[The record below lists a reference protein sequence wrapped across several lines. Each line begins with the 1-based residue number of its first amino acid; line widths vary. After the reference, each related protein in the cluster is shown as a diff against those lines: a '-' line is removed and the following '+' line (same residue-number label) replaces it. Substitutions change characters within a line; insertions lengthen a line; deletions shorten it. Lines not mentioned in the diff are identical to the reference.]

1 MNNKQ
6 GVGYM
11 TKDNQSFETK
21 LIHAGEPKPRIDGAI
36 NVPIFQSS
44 TYEYA
49 GEGSYHDVRYLRLS
63 NTPNHLALHKKL
75 AALEGAEAA
84 LVTSS
89 GMSAITTALLTFLKA
104 GDHLL
109 AHNTLYGGTADFVN
123 NELPRYGIERDLID
137 ATNPSDWESKLK
149 PNTKVI
155 YVETITN
162 PIMDVPELGKIVE
175 FAKTHELISMID
187 NTFASPV
194 LYCPVVQGFDLSL
207 HSCTKYIN
215 GHSDIVAGTV
225 IGSADYLDQV
235 TKKLNHLGG
244 SLDSNACFLLH
255 RGVKT
260 LALRMNKQ
268 CENAMLIA
276 PFLENHPQLKKVNY
290 PGLESNSS
298 FERAKEHLCGF
309 GAMLSFEIDGDV
321 DQADQFINHLQYAIK
336 APSLGGVETL
346 VTRPVTTSH
355 ALMDKAERKVAGI
368 SDTLIRY
375 SVGIEAADDLIADLQ
390 QALEHI
396 G

>member
-1 MNNKQ
+1 
-6 GVGYM
+6 M

-137 ATNPSDWESKLK
+137 ATNPSDWDSKLK

-215 GHSDIVAGTV
+215 GHSDIVAGAV

>member
-1 MNNKQ
+1 MS
-6 GVGYM
+6 
-11 TKDNQSFETK
+11 KDIQSFETK
-21 LIHAGEPKPRIDGAI
+21 LIHTGEPKPRINGAI

-44 TYEYA
+44 TYEYT

-75 AALEGAEAA
+75 AALEGSEAA

-89 GMSAITTALLTFLKA
+89 GMSAISTGLLTFLKT

-123 NELPRYGIERDLID
+123 NELSGYGIEHDLID
-137 ATNPSDWESKLK
+137 ASNPSDWDSKLK
-149 PNTKVI
+149 PSTKVI
-155 YVETITN
+155 YIETITN
-162 PIMDVPELGKIVE
+162 PLMDVPELGKIVE
-175 FAKTHELISMID
+175 FAKSNGLISMID
-187 NTFASPV
+187 NTFASPL

-215 GHSDIVAGTV
+215 GHSDIVAGAV
-225 IGSADYLDQV
+225 IGSANYVDQV
-235 TKKLNHLGG
+235 TKNLNHLGG

-255 RGVKT
+255 RGIKT
-260 LALRMNKQ
+260 LALRMKKQ
-268 CENAMLIA
+268 CENALLIA
-276 PFLENHPQLKKVNY
+276 HFLENHPQVKKVNF
-290 PGLESNSS
+290 PGLESSSS

-321 DQADQFINHLQYAIK
+321 DQADQFINLLQYAIS
-336 APSLGGVETL
+336 APSLGGVESL

-355 ALMDKAERKVAGI
+355 ALMNKAEREIAGI
-368 SDTLIRY
+368 SDRLIRF

-390 QALEHI
+390 QALENI

>member
-1 MNNKQ
+1 
-6 GVGYM
+6 M

-215 GHSDIVAGTV
+215 GHSDIVAGAV
-225 IGSADYLDQV
+225 IGSADYLGQV

-390 QALEHI
+390 QALELI

>member
-1 MNNKQ
+1 MA
-6 GVGYM
+6 
-11 TKDNQSFETK
+11 KDDQSFETK

-89 GMSAITTALLTFLKA
+89 GMSAIATTLLTFLKA

-123 NELPRYGIERDLID
+123 NELPEYGIERDLID
-137 ATNPSDWESKLK
+137 ASNPSEWDSKLK
-149 PNTKVI
+149 PNTKVVYI
-155 YVETITN
+155 ETITN
-162 PIMDVPELGKIVE
+162 PLMDVPELGKIVE
-175 FAKTHELISMID
+175 FAKSHNLISMID

-194 LYCPVVQGFDLSL
+194 LYCPVVEGFDLSL

-215 GHSDIVAGTV
+215 GHSDIVAGAV
-225 IGSADYLDQV
+225 IGSANYVDQV

-255 RGVKT
+255 RGIKT

-268 CENAMLIA
+268 CENALLIA
-276 PFLENHPQLKKVNY
+276 HFLENHPQVKKVNF
-290 PGLESNSS
+290 PGLESSSS
-298 FERAKEHLCGF
+298 FERAQEFLCGCA
-309 GAMLSFEIDGDV
+309 AMLSFELDGSV
-321 DQADQFINHLQYAIK
+321 DQADQFINHLQYAIS

-355 ALMDKAERKVAGI
+355 ALMDQAERKVAGI
-368 SDTLIRY
+368 SDRLIRY

-396 G
+396 S

>member
-1 MNNKQ
+1 MAKE
-6 GVGYM
+6 
-11 TKDNQSFETK
+11 NQSFETK

-89 GMSAITTALLTFLKA
+89 GMSAITTALLTFLKV

-123 NELPRYGIERDLID
+123 NELAGYGIERDLID
-137 ATNPSDWESKLK
+137 ATNPSDWDSKLK

-162 PIMDVPELGKIVE
+162 PIMDVPELRKIVE
-175 FAKTHELISMID
+175 FAKMHALISMID

-215 GHSDIVAGTV
+215 GHSDIVAGAV
-225 IGSADYLDQV
+225 IGSAAHLDLV
-235 TKKLNHLGG
+235 TKNLNHLGG

-276 PFLENHPQLKKVNY
+276 SFLENHPQLKKVNY

-355 ALMDKAERKVAGI
+355 ALMDKAEREVAGI

>member
-1 MNNKQ
+1 
-6 GVGYM
+6 M

-109 AHNTLYGGTADFVN
+109 AHNTLYGGTANFVN

-162 PIMDVPELGKIVE
+162 PIMDIPELGKIVE

-215 GHSDIVAGTV
+215 GHSDIVAGAV
-225 IGSADYLDQV
+225 IGSADYLGQV

>member
-1 MNNKQ
+1 
-6 GVGYM
+6 M

-215 GHSDIVAGTV
+215 GHSDIVAGAV
-225 IGSADYLDQV
+225 IGSADYLGQV

-276 PFLENHPQLKKVNY
+276 PFLENHPQVKKVNY

>member
-1 MNNKQ
+1 
-6 GVGYM
+6 M

-109 AHNTLYGGTADFVN
+109 AHNTLYGGTANFVN

-162 PIMDVPELGKIVE
+162 PIMDIPELGKIVE

-215 GHSDIVAGTV
+215 GHSDIVAGAV
-225 IGSADYLDQV
+225 IGSAAHLDLV
-235 TKKLNHLGG
+235 TKNLNHLGG

>member
-1 MNNKQ
+1 
-6 GVGYM
+6 M

-215 GHSDIVAGTV
+215 GHSDIVAGAV

>member
-1 MNNKQ
+1 
-6 GVGYM
+6 M

-89 GMSAITTALLTFLKA
+89 GMSAITTALLTFLKV

-123 NELPRYGIERDLID
+123 NELAGYGIERDLID
-137 ATNPSDWESKLK
+137 ATNPSDWDSKLK

-162 PIMDVPELGKIVE
+162 PIMDVPELRKIVK
-175 FAKTHELISMID
+175 FAKMHALISMID

-215 GHSDIVAGTV
+215 GHSDIVAGAV

>member
-1 MNNKQ
+1 MA
-6 GVGYM
+6 
-11 TKDNQSFETK
+11 KDNQSFETK

-49 GEGSYHDVRYLRLS
+49 GEDSYHDVRYLRLS

-75 AALEGAEAA
+75 ADLEGAEAA

-89 GMSAITTALLTFLKA
+89 GMSAIATALLTFLKA

-123 NELPRYGIERDLID
+123 NELPEYGITRDLID
-137 ATNPSDWESKLK
+137 ASNPSEWDSKLK

-162 PIMDVPELGKIVE
+162 PLMDVPELGKIIE
-175 FAKTHELISMID
+175 FAKSHNLISMID

-194 LYCPVVQGFDLSL
+194 LYCPAIQGFDISL

-215 GHSDIVAGTV
+215 GHSDIVAGAV
-225 IGSADYLDQV
+225 ISSANYVDQV

-255 RGVKT
+255 RGIKT

-268 CENAMLIA
+268 CENALLIA
-276 PFLENHPQLKKVNY
+276 HFLENHPQVKKVNF
-290 PGLESNSS
+290 PGLESSSS
-298 FERAKEHLCGF
+298 FERAQEFLCGF
-309 GAMLSFEIDGDV
+309 GAMLSFEIDGGV
-321 DQADQFINHLQYAIK
+321 DQADQFINHLQYAIS

-355 ALMDKAERKVAGI
+355 ALMDQAERKIAGI
-368 SDTLIRY
+368 SDRLIRY

>member
-1 MNNKQ
+1 MS
-6 GVGYM
+6 
-11 TKDNQSFETK
+11 KDIQSFETK
-21 LIHAGEPKPRIDGAI
+21 LIHTGEPKPRINGAI

-44 TYEYA
+44 TYEYT

-75 AALEGAEAA
+75 AALEGSEAA

-89 GMSAITTALLTFLKA
+89 GMSAISTGLLTFLKA

-123 NELPRYGIERDLID
+123 NELSGYGIEHDLID
-137 ATNPSDWESKLK
+137 ASNPSDWDSKLK

-155 YVETITN
+155 YIETITN
-162 PIMDVPELGKIVE
+162 PLMDVPELGKIVE
-175 FAKTHELISMID
+175 FAKSNGLISMID
-187 NTFASPV
+187 NTFASPL

-215 GHSDIVAGTV
+215 GHSDIVAGAV
-225 IGSADYLDQV
+225 IGSANYVDQV
-235 TKKLNHLGG
+235 TKNLNHLGG

-255 RGVKT
+255 RGIKT
-260 LALRMNKQ
+260 LALRMKKQ
-268 CENAMLIA
+268 CENALLIA
-276 PFLENHPQLKKVNY
+276 HFLENHPQVKKVNF
-290 PGLESNSS
+290 PGLESSSS

-321 DQADQFINHLQYAIK
+321 DQADQFINLLQYAIS
-336 APSLGGVETL
+336 APSLGGVESL

-355 ALMDKAERKVAGI
+355 ALMDKAEREIAGI
-368 SDTLIRY
+368 SDRLIRY

-390 QALEHI
+390 QALENI

>member
-1 MNNKQ
+1 MS
-6 GVGYM
+6 
-11 TKDNQSFETK
+11 KDVQSFETK
-21 LIHAGEPKPRIDGAI
+21 LIHTGEPKPRINGAI

-44 TYEYA
+44 TYEYT

-75 AALEGAEAA
+75 AALEGSEAA

-89 GMSAITTALLTFLKA
+89 GMSAISTGLLTFLKT

-109 AHNTLYGGTADFVN
+109 AHYTLYGGTADFVN
-123 NELPRYGIERDLID
+123 NELSGYGIEHDLID
-137 ATNPSDWESKLK
+137 ASNPSDWDSKLK

-155 YVETITN
+155 YIETITN
-162 PIMDVPELGKIVE
+162 PLMDVPELGKIVE
-175 FAKTHELISMID
+175 FAKSNGLISMID
-187 NTFASPV
+187 NTFASPL

-215 GHSDIVAGTV
+215 GHSDIVAGAV
-225 IGSADYLDQV
+225 IGSANYVDQV
-235 TKKLNHLGG
+235 TKNLNHLGG

-255 RGVKT
+255 RGIKT
-260 LALRMNKQ
+260 LALRMKKQ
-268 CENAMLIA
+268 CENALLIA
-276 PFLENHPQLKKVNY
+276 HFLENHPQVKKVNF
-290 PGLESNSS
+290 PGLESSSS

-321 DQADQFINHLQYAIK
+321 DQADLFFNLLQYAIS
-336 APSLGGVETL
+336 APSLGGVESL

-355 ALMDKAERKVAGI
+355 ALMDKAEREIAGI
-368 SDTLIRY
+368 SDRLIRF

-390 QALEHI
+390 QALENI

>member
-1 MNNKQ
+1 MAKE
-6 GVGYM
+6 
-11 TKDNQSFETK
+11 NQSFETK

-109 AHNTLYGGTADFVN
+109 AHNTLYGGTANFVN

-162 PIMDVPELGKIVE
+162 PIMDIPELGKIVE

-215 GHSDIVAGTV
+215 GHSDIVAGAV
-225 IGSADYLDQV
+225 IGSADYLGQV

-321 DQADQFINHLQYAIK
+321 DQADQFINHLQYAIR

>member
-1 MNNKQ
+1 MAKE
-6 GVGYM
+6 
-11 TKDNQSFETK
+11 NQSFETK

-89 GMSAITTALLTFLKA
+89 GMSAITTALLTFLKV

-123 NELPRYGIERDLID
+123 NELAGYGIERDLID
-137 ATNPSDWESKLK
+137 ATNPSDWDSKLK

-215 GHSDIVAGTV
+215 GHSDIVAGAV
-225 IGSADYLDQV
+225 IGSATHLDLV
-235 TKKLNHLGG
+235 TKNLNHLGG

-276 PFLENHPQLKKVNY
+276 PFLENHPQVKKVNY
-290 PGLESNSS
+290 PGLESSSS
-298 FERAKEHLCGF
+298 FERAQEHLCGF

-321 DQADQFINHLQYAIK
+321 DQADQFINHLQYAIR

-355 ALMDKAERKVAGI
+355 ALMDKAEREVAGI

>member
-1 MNNKQ
+1 MS
-6 GVGYM
+6 
-11 TKDNQSFETK
+11 KDIQSFETK
-21 LIHAGEPKPRIDGAI
+21 LIHTGEPKPRINGAI

-44 TYEYA
+44 TYEYT

-75 AALEGAEAA
+75 AALEGSEAA

-89 GMSAITTALLTFLKA
+89 GMSAISTGLLTFLKT

-123 NELPRYGIERDLID
+123 NELSGYGIEHDLID
-137 ATNPSDWESKLK
+137 ASNPSEWDSKLK

-162 PIMDVPELGKIVE
+162 PLMDVPELGKIIE
-175 FAKTHELISMID
+175 FAKSHGLISMID
-187 NTFASPV
+187 NTFASPL

-215 GHSDIVAGTV
+215 GHSDIVAGAV
-225 IGSADYLDQV
+225 IGSSNYVDQV
-235 TKKLNHLGG
+235 TKNLNHLGG

-255 RGVKT
+255 RGIKT

-268 CENAMLIA
+268 CENALLIA
-276 PFLENHPQLKKVNY
+276 HFLENHPQVKKVNF
-290 PGLESNSS
+290 PGLESSSS

-321 DQADQFINHLQYAIK
+321 DQADQFINLLQYAIS
-336 APSLGGVETL
+336 APSLGGVESL

-355 ALMDKAERKVAGI
+355 ALMDKAEREIAGI
-368 SDTLIRY
+368 SDRLIRF

-390 QALEHI
+390 QALENI

>member
-1 MNNKQ
+1 MS
-6 GVGYM
+6 
-11 TKDNQSFETK
+11 KDIQSFETK
-21 LIHAGEPKPRIDGAI
+21 LIHTGEPKPRINGAI

-44 TYEYA
+44 TYEYT

-75 AALEGAEAA
+75 AALEGSEAA

-89 GMSAITTALLTFLKA
+89 GMSAISTGLLTFLKT

-123 NELPRYGIERDLID
+123 NELSGYGIEHDLID
-137 ATNPSDWESKLK
+137 ASNPSDWDSKLR

-155 YVETITN
+155 YIETITN
-162 PIMDVPELGKIVE
+162 PLMDVPELGKIVE
-175 FAKTHELISMID
+175 FAKSNGLISMID
-187 NTFASPV
+187 NTFASPL

-215 GHSDIVAGTV
+215 GHSDIVAGAV
-225 IGSADYLDQV
+225 IGSANYVDQV
-235 TKKLNHLGG
+235 TKNLNHLGG

-255 RGVKT
+255 RGIKT
-260 LALRMNKQ
+260 LALRMKKQ
-268 CENAMLIA
+268 CENALLIA
-276 PFLENHPQLKKVNY
+276 HFLENHPQVKKVNF
-290 PGLESNSS
+290 PGLESSSS
-298 FERAKEHLCGF
+298 FERAQEHLCGF

-321 DQADQFINHLQYAIK
+321 DQADQFINLLQYAIS
-336 APSLGGVETL
+336 APSLGGVESL

-355 ALMDKAERKVAGI
+355 ALMDKAEREIAGI
-368 SDTLIRY
+368 SDRLIRF

-390 QALEHI
+390 QALENI

>member
-215 GHSDIVAGTV
+215 GHSDIVAGAV

>member
-1 MNNKQ
+1 MA
-6 GVGYM
+6 
-11 TKDNQSFETK
+11 KDDQSFETK

-89 GMSAITTALLTFLKA
+89 GMSAIATTLLTFLKA

-109 AHNTLYGGTADFVN
+109 THNTLYGGTADFVN
-123 NELPRYGIERDLID
+123 NELPEYGIKCDLID
-137 ATNPSDWESKLK
+137 ASNPSEWDSKLK
-149 PNTKVI
+149 PNTKVVYI
-155 YVETITN
+155 ETITN
-162 PIMDVPELGKIVE
+162 PLMDVPELGKIVE
-175 FAKTHELISMID
+175 FAKSHNLISMID

-194 LYCPVVQGFDLSL
+194 LYCPVVEGFDLSL

-215 GHSDIVAGTV
+215 GHSDIVAGAV
-225 IGSADYLDQV
+225 IGSANYVDQV

-255 RGVKT
+255 RGIKT

-268 CENAMLIA
+268 CENALLIA
-276 PFLENHPQLKKVNY
+276 HFLENHPQVKKVNF
-290 PGLESNSS
+290 PGLESSSS
-298 FERAKEHLCGF
+298 FERAQEFLCGF
-309 GAMLSFEIDGDV
+309 GAMLSFEIDGGV
-321 DQADQFINHLQYAIK
+321 DQADQFINHLQYAIS

-355 ALMDKAERKVAGI
+355 ALMNQTERKVAGI
-368 SDTLIRY
+368 SDRLIRY

-396 G
+396 S

>member
-1 MNNKQ
+1 MAKE
-6 GVGYM
+6 
-11 TKDNQSFETK
+11 NQSFETK

-109 AHNTLYGGTADFVN
+109 AHNTLYGGTANFVN

-162 PIMDVPELGKIVE
+162 PIMDIPELGKIVE

-215 GHSDIVAGTV
+215 GHSDIVAGAV

>member
-1 MNNKQ
+1 MS
-6 GVGYM
+6 
-11 TKDNQSFETK
+11 KDIQSFETK
-21 LIHAGEPKPRIDGAI
+21 LIHTGEPKPRINGAI

-44 TYEYA
+44 TYEYT

-75 AALEGAEAA
+75 AALEGSEAA

-89 GMSAITTALLTFLKA
+89 GMSAISTGLLTFLKT

-123 NELPRYGIERDLID
+123 NELSGYGIEHDLID
-137 ATNPSDWESKLK
+137 ASNPSEWDSKLR

-155 YVETITN
+155 YIETITN
-162 PIMDVPELGKIVE
+162 PLMDVPELGKIVN
-175 FAKTHELISMID
+175 FAKSHGLISMID
-187 NTFASPV
+187 NTFASPL
-194 LYCPVVQGFDLSL
+194 LYCPVVEGFDLSL

-215 GHSDIVAGTV
+215 GHSDIVAGAV
-225 IGSADYLDQV
+225 IGSANYVDQV

-255 RGVKT
+255 RGIKT

-268 CENAMLIA
+268 CESAMLIA
-276 PFLENHPQLKKVNY
+276 HFLENHPQVKKVNF
-290 PGLESNSS
+290 PGLESSSS
-298 FERAKEHLCGF
+298 FERAQEHLCGF

-321 DQADQFINHLQYAIK
+321 DQADQFINLLQYAIS
-336 APSLGGVETL
+336 APSLGGVESL

-355 ALMDKAERKVAGI
+355 ALMDKAERKIAGI

-375 SVGIEAADDLIADLQ
+375 SVGIESADDLIADLQ
-390 QALEHI
+390 QALVKSL
-396 G
+396 

>member
-1 MNNKQ
+1 
-6 GVGYM
+6 M

-21 LIHAGEPKPRIDGAI
+21 LIHAGEPKPRIAGAI

-89 GMSAITTALLTFLKA
+89 GMSAITTALLTFLKT

-109 AHNTLYGGTADFVN
+109 AHNTLYGGTANFVN

-162 PIMDVPELGKIVE
+162 PIMDIPELGKIVE

-215 GHSDIVAGTV
+215 GHSDIVAGAV

-346 VTRPVTTSH
+346 ITRPVTTSH
-355 ALMDKAERKVAGI
+355 ALMDKAERKVACI

>member
-1 MNNKQ
+1 MA
-6 GVGYM
+6 
-11 TKDNQSFETK
+11 KDDQSFETK
-21 LIHAGEPKPRIDGAI
+21 LIHAGEPKPRINGAI

-44 TYEYA
+44 TYEYT

-63 NTPNHLALHKKL
+63 NTPNHLALHKKI

-89 GMSAITTALLTFLKA
+89 GMSAIATALLTFLKA

-123 NELPRYGIERDLID
+123 NELPEYGIERDLID
-137 ATNPSDWESKLK
+137 ASNPSEWDSKLK
-149 PNTKVI
+149 PNTKVVYI
-155 YVETITN
+155 ETITN
-162 PIMDVPELGKIVE
+162 PLMDVPELGKILE
-175 FAKTHELISMID
+175 FSKSHNLISMID

-194 LYCPVVQGFDLSL
+194 LYCPVVEGFDLSL

-215 GHSDIVAGTV
+215 GHSDIVAGAV
-225 IGSADYLDQV
+225 IGSANYVDQV

-255 RGVKT
+255 RGIKT

-268 CENAMLIA
+268 CENALLIA
-276 PFLENHPQLKKVNY
+276 HFLENHPQVKKVNF
-290 PGLESNSS
+290 PGLESSSS
-298 FERAKEHLCGF
+298 FERAQEFLCGF
-309 GAMLSFEIDGDV
+309 GAMLSFEIDGGV
-321 DQADQFINHLQYAIK
+321 DQADQFINHLQYAIS

-355 ALMDKAERKVAGI
+355 ALMNQTERKVAGI
-368 SDTLIRY
+368 SDRLIRY

-396 G
+396 S

>member
-1 MNNKQ
+1 MA
-6 GVGYM
+6 
-11 TKDNQSFETK
+11 KDNQSFETK

-49 GEGSYHDVRYLRLS
+49 GEDSYHDVRYLRLS

-75 AALEGAEAA
+75 ADLEGAEAA

-89 GMSAITTALLTFLKA
+89 GMSAIATALLTFLKA

-123 NELPRYGIERDLID
+123 NELPEYGITRDLID
-137 ATNPSDWESKLK
+137 ASNPTEWYSKLK

-162 PIMDVPELGKIVE
+162 PLMDVPELGKIIE
-175 FAKTHELISMID
+175 FAKSHNLISMID

-194 LYCPVVQGFDLSL
+194 LYCPAIQGFDISL

-215 GHSDIVAGTV
+215 GHSDIVAGAV
-225 IGSADYLDQV
+225 ISSTNYVDQV

-255 RGVKT
+255 RGIKT

-268 CENAMLIA
+268 CENALLIA
-276 PFLENHPQLKKVNY
+276 HFLENHPQVKKVNF
-290 PGLESNSS
+290 PGLESSSS
-298 FERAKEHLCGF
+298 FERAQEFLCGF
-309 GAMLSFEIDGDV
+309 GAMLSFEIDGGV
-321 DQADQFINHLQYAIK
+321 DQADQFINHLQYAIS

-355 ALMDKAERKVAGI
+355 ALMDQAERKVAGI
-368 SDTLIRY
+368 SDRLIRY

-390 QALEHI
+390 QAMEHI

>member
-1 MNNKQ
+1 
-6 GVGYM
+6 M

-109 AHNTLYGGTADFVN
+109 AHNTLYGGTANFVN

-137 ATNPSDWESKLK
+137 ATNPSDWDSKLK

-215 GHSDIVAGTV
+215 GHSDIVAGAV
-225 IGSADYLDQV
+225 IGSADYLGQV

>member
-1 MNNKQ
+1 MS
-6 GVGYM
+6 
-11 TKDNQSFETK
+11 KDIQSFETK
-21 LIHAGEPKPRIDGAI
+21 LIHTGEPKPRINGAI

-44 TYEYA
+44 TYEYT

-75 AALEGAEAA
+75 AALEGSEAA

-89 GMSAITTALLTFLKA
+89 GMSAISTGLLTFLKA

-123 NELPRYGIERDLID
+123 NELSGYGIEHDLID
-137 ATNPSDWESKLK
+137 ASNPSDWDSKLR

-155 YVETITN
+155 YIETITN
-162 PIMDVPELGKIVE
+162 PLMDVPELGKIVE
-175 FAKTHELISMID
+175 FAKSNGLISMID
-187 NTFASPV
+187 NTFASPL

-215 GHSDIVAGTV
+215 GHSDIVAGAV
-225 IGSADYLDQV
+225 IGSANYVDQV
-235 TKKLNHLGG
+235 TKNLNHLGG

-255 RGVKT
+255 RGIKT
-260 LALRMNKQ
+260 LALRMKKQ
-268 CENAMLIA
+268 CENALLIA
-276 PFLENHPQLKKVNY
+276 HFLENHPQVKKVNF
-290 PGLESNSS
+290 PGLESSSS

-321 DQADQFINHLQYAIK
+321 DQADQFINLLQYAIS
-336 APSLGGVETL
+336 APSLGGVESL

-355 ALMDKAERKVAGI
+355 ALMDKAEREIAGI
-368 SDTLIRY
+368 SDRLIRF

-390 QALEHI
+390 QALENI

>member
-1 MNNKQ
+1 MAKE
-6 GVGYM
+6 
-11 TKDNQSFETK
+11 NQSFETK

-89 GMSAITTALLTFLKA
+89 GMSAITTALLTFLKV

-123 NELPRYGIERDLID
+123 NELAGYGIERDLID
-137 ATNPSDWESKLK
+137 ATNPSDWDSKLK

-162 PIMDVPELGKIVE
+162 PIMDVPELRKIVE
-175 FAKTHELISMID
+175 FAKMHALISMID

-215 GHSDIVAGTV
+215 GHSDIVAGAV

-276 PFLENHPQLKKVNY
+276 PFLENHPQVKKVNY
-290 PGLESNSS
+290 PGLESSSS
-298 FERAKEHLCGF
+298 FERAQEHLCGF

-321 DQADQFINHLQYAIK
+321 DQADQFINHLQYAIR

-355 ALMDKAERKVAGI
+355 ALMDKAEREVAGI

>member
-1 MNNKQ
+1 MS
-6 GVGYM
+6 
-11 TKDNQSFETK
+11 KDIQSFETK
-21 LIHAGEPKPRIDGAI
+21 LIHTGEPKPRINGAI

-44 TYEYA
+44 TYEYT

-75 AALEGAEAA
+75 AALEGSEAA

-89 GMSAITTALLTFLKA
+89 GMSAISTGLLTFLKT

-123 NELPRYGIERDLID
+123 NELSGYGIEHDLID
-137 ATNPSDWESKLK
+137 ASNPSDWDSKLK

-155 YVETITN
+155 YIETITN
-162 PIMDVPELGKIVE
+162 PLMDVPELGKIVE
-175 FAKTHELISMID
+175 FAKSNGLISMID
-187 NTFASPV
+187 NTFASPL

-215 GHSDIVAGTV
+215 GHSDIVAGAV
-225 IGSADYLDQV
+225 IGSANYVDQV
-235 TKKLNHLGG
+235 TKNLNHLGG

-255 RGVKT
+255 RGIKT
-260 LALRMNKQ
+260 LALRMKKQ
-268 CENAMLIA
+268 CENALLIA
-276 PFLENHPQLKKVNY
+276 HFLENHPQVKKVNF
-290 PGLESNSS
+290 PGLESSSS
-298 FERAKEHLCGF
+298 FERAKEYLCGF

-321 DQADQFINHLQYAIK
+321 DQADQFINLLQYAIS
-336 APSLGGVETL
+336 APSLGGVESL

-355 ALMDKAERKVAGI
+355 ALMDKAEREIAGI
-368 SDTLIRY
+368 SDRLIRF

-390 QALEHI
+390 QALENI

>member
-1 MNNKQ
+1 
-6 GVGYM
+6 M

-21 LIHAGEPKPRIDGAI
+21 LIHAGEPKPRIAGAI

-109 AHNTLYGGTADFVN
+109 AHNTLYGGTANFVN

-215 GHSDIVAGTV
+215 GHSDIVAGAV
-225 IGSADYLDQV
+225 IGSADYLGQV

-355 ALMDKAERKVAGI
+355 ALMDKAEREVAGI

>member
-1 MNNKQ
+1 
-6 GVGYM
+6 M

-109 AHNTLYGGTADFVN
+109 AHNTLYGGTANFVN

-215 GHSDIVAGTV
+215 GHSDIVAGAV

>member
-1 MNNKQ
+1 
-6 GVGYM
+6 M

-21 LIHAGEPKPRIDGAI
+21 LIHAGEPKPRIAGAI

-215 GHSDIVAGTV
+215 GHSDIVAGAV